1 MFELLGVLGIAIS
14 MLAYLPQV
22 IHLAREHCSAGVS
35 GQAWGMWLVSSL
47 LIGALALHRYDAVF
61 ILLQLSSLSSAT
73 IIVFLVH
80 RYRGLVC
87 AAHALEFSRIA
98 ATQRQHASVEDQA
111 SADDQARQQ
120 SSRRR

>member
-47 LIGALALHRYDAVF
+47 LIGALALHRHDAP
-61 ILLQLSSLSSAT
+61 
-73 IIVFLVH
+73 
-80 RYRGLVC
+80 
-87 AAHALEFSRIA
+87 
-98 ATQRQHASVEDQA
+98 A
-111 SADDQARQQ
+111 SAG
-120 SSRRR
+120 